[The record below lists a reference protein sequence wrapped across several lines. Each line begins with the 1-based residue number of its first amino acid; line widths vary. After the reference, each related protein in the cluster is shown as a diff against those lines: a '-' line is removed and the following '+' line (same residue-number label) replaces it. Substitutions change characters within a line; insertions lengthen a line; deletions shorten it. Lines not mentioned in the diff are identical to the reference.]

1 MAIIFNGKDIKPVL
15 NGKPVKQVLY
25 NGKTIYPSEGRCSF
39 TCDDN
44 NSNPEIPI
52 RGDTSW
58 IKGKRCLVKPY
69 QEGVAICYLD
79 DNNSELFYD
88 GTPAA
93 LDGSMGIWMTDI
105 PSYWL
110 EHKGGE
116 YNINNIQ
123 NLNHSITLTHKASY
137 WVCVSIFCLSS
148 IYFLVAGW

>member
-79 DNNSELFYD
+79 ENNFWIVLWWNSCSFRWFY
-88 GTPAA
+88 G
-93 LDGSMGIWMTDI
+93 
-105 PSYWL
+105 
-110 EHKGGE
+110 
-116 YNINNIQ
+116 
-123 NLNHSITLTHKASY
+123 NLNDGYPKLLIRT
-137 WVCVSIFCLSS
+137 
-148 IYFLVAGW
+148 